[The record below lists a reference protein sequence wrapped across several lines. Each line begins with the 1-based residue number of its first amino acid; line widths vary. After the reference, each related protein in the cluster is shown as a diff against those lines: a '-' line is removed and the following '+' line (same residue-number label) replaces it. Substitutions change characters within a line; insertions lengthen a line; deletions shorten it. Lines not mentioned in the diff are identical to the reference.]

1 MVSGYAYPTTEGTGS
16 VNFAAVRYNENGSLD
31 NTFDNDGRAVIDFG
45 GSSDAAYCMAMQED
59 GNPVIAGSSYD
70 YATERI
76 AVIRLIGFNN
86 EFSLST
92 LDTGKVESN
101 QGMTPFTFTVT
112 REAGFGREMVL
123 DFVVAGSGNHSA
135 DANDFG
141 GEFPAGTVTFTASDA
156 SQTITIDVSGD
167 LVGEYSENFV
177 LTLTDR
183 RTGNTYAMI
192 HSTIRD
198 DDGGELAFVAGLGET
213 VNASVLPNGQVQ
225 VTIGAMIH
233 EVTNPA
239 ALLSLMIIGSN
250 TADSMNLTGLSR
262 SVYPNLANIVLS
274 GGAGNDTIIGS
285 NFNDVISGGAGDDS
299 LSGGGGTDRLVE
311 EIAAPSD
318 PAVVSMVK
326 LARTDLKTKYTM
338 TGLGSDTIADIEE
351 MSLAGSE
358 GKDKIDVKKF
368 RGSVTLSGHGGND
381 TLIGGAGND
390 SLDGGDGNDKLTGNG
405 GTNQLAGGNG
415 TDYVIEAGAT
425 NFVLTPSTLTGLG
438 HETLTSI
445 ERASLTTANTSSR
458 IDASA
463 FLGNTILTGGSGN
476 DTLLGGAGKDS
487 ITGGDGN
494 DTLNGGNGND
504 TLDGGTGDDA
514 LVGQNGHD
522 LLMGGDGQDTII
534 GGVGN
539 DTLLGGLGDDLL
551 IGGLGKDSLDG
562 ESGNDT
568 GLGGQGAAARGGNG
582 LKNSG
587 DSLTGIELL
596 NEEFATL
603 FAWE

>member
-1 MVSGYAYPTTEGTGS
+1 MTGDGTI
-16 VNFAAVRYNENGSLD
+16 E
-31 NTFDNDGRAVIDFG
+31 
-45 GSSDAAYCMAMQED
+45 
-59 GNPVIAGSSYD
+59 
-70 YATERI
+70 
-76 AVIRLIGFNN
+76 NN
-86 EFSLST
+86 EQFAIALTNPSGGAIIVNSSFVST
-92 LDTGKVESN
+92 NARGTIIND
-101 QGMTPFTFTVT
+101 
-112 REAGFGREMVL
+112 
-123 DFVVAGSGNHSA
+123 DFVDLEYSVRDAQTISA
-135 DANDFG
+135 VMHWNGHF
-141 GEFPAGTVTFTASDA
+141 
-156 SQTITIDVSGD
+156 QITIDSVVQTDVAPTTVRS
-167 LVGEYSENFV
+167 LVIRGA
-177 LTLTDR
+177 D
-183 RTGNTYAMI
+183 GN
-192 HSTIRD
+192 
-198 DDGGELAFVAGLGET
+198 
-213 VNASVLPNGQVQ
+213 
-225 VTIGAMIH
+225 
-233 EVTNPA
+233 
-239 ALLSLMIIGSN
+239 
-250 TADSMNLTGLSR
+250 DSINLTGLSR
-262 SVYPNLANIVLS
+262 NTYPNLTSIILS

-368 RGSVTLSGHGGND
+368 RGSVTLSGNGGND

-390 SLDGGDGNDKLTGNG
+390 SLDGGEGNDKLTGNG
-405 GTNQLAGGNG
+405 GTNQLDGGNG
-415 TDYVIEAGAT
+415 TDYVLEAGAT
-425 NFVLTPSTLTGLG
+425 NFVLTPATLTGLG
-438 HETLTSI
+438 HETLNSI

-463 FLGNTILTGGSGN
+463 FLGNTILIGGSGN

-504 TLDGGTGDDA
+504 TLDGGAGDDA

-551 IGGLGKDSLDG
+551 IGDLGRDSLDG
-562 ESGNDT
+562 EAGNDT
-568 GLGGQGAAARGGNG
+568 GLGGQGAAARGGTG
-582 LKNSG
+582 VKNSG

-596 NEEFATL
+596 DEDFATL
-603 FAWE
+603 FA